1 MSIKGK
7 SQSKVNF
14 RAFSHRRHL
23 DGVYGNEIVRSAPFS
38 ANKKRAYTRKKHF
51 EFFVNFFRFRTPQYF
66 QQKIILLFYLF
77 CLFFALSKRL
87 RRPAARPRNGRF
99 FAPDPPVSGRR
110 FLPLF
115 LPLCRVFFHAF
126 FYGFRLDCFPI
137 FPTSY
142 CPRFQLFSDTAPPP
156 FPRLFPMVSRPPQ
169 GAYNRIYGRFS
180 WFFRHKRFSLKY
192 YF

>member
-38 ANKKRAYTRKKHF
+38 ANKKRAYTREKHF

-77 CLFFALSKRL
+77 LPLF
-87 RRPAARPRNGRF
+87 RPVETPTPPCGAPSERQVFPARSACFR
-99 FAPDPPVSGRR
+99 RR
-110 FLPLF
+110 FSPLF
-115 LPLCRVFFHAF
+115 LPLCRVFFTPFSTTFGWTVFRF
-126 FYGFRLDCFPI
+126 FRPLPDPFFTLFP
-137 FPTSY
+137 
-142 CPRFQLFSDTAPPP
+142 DTAPPP
-156 FPRLFPMVSRPPQ
+156 FPRLFPTVSRPPQ

-192 YF
+192 CF

>member
-38 ANKKRAYTRKKHF
+38 ANKRRAYTRKKHF
-51 EFFVNFFRFRTPQYF
+51 EIFVNFFRFRTPQYF

-99 FAPDPPVSGRR
+99 FAPDPPVSGDDFRLFFCLFAECFFTPFSTAFGWTVFR
-110 FLPLF
+110 FFRPLTAPVFNFFPIPLRPLF
-115 LPLCRVFFHAF
+115 LAFFRRFHAF
-126 FYGFRLDCFPI
+126 RKARTTEFPVDFLGFFAIKGLI
-137 FPTSY
+137 
-142 CPRFQLFSDTAPPP
+142 
-156 FPRLFPMVSRPPQ
+156 
-169 GAYNRIYGRFS
+169 
-180 WFFRHKRFSLKY
+180 
-192 YF
+192 

>member
-38 ANKKRAYTRKKHF
+38 ANKRRAYTRKKHF
-51 EFFVNFFRFRTPQYF
+51 EFFVNFFRFRTPQNF

-99 FAPDPPVSGRR
+99 FAPDPPV
-110 FLPLF
+110 
-115 LPLCRVFFHAF
+115 
-126 FYGFRLDCFPI
+126 YGDYFRLIFCLFAECFFTPFSTAFGWTVFRFFRPLTAPVFNFFPI
-137 FPTSY
+137 PL
-142 CPRFQLFSDTAPPP
+142 RPP
-156 FPRLFPMVSRPPQ
+156 FPRLFPTVSRPPQ

-180 WFFRHKRFSLKY
+180 WLFRHKRFNLKY
-192 YF
+192 CF

>member
-23 DGVYGNEIVRSAPFS
+23 DGVYGNEIVRPAPFS

-99 FAPDPPVSGRR
+99 FPPDPPVSGDDFSHFFASLQSAFSRL
-110 FLPLF
+110 FLRLSVGLFSDFSDLLLTHFSPLFSIPLRPLF
-115 LPLCRVFFHAF
+115 LAFFRRFHALRKARTTEFTVDFLGF
-126 FYGFRLDCFPI
+126 FAIKGLI
-137 FPTSY
+137 
-142 CPRFQLFSDTAPPP
+142 
-156 FPRLFPMVSRPPQ
+156 
-169 GAYNRIYGRFS
+169 
-180 WFFRHKRFSLKY
+180 
-192 YF
+192 

>member
-23 DGVYGNEIVRSAPFS
+23 DGVYGNEIMRSAPFS

-99 FAPDPPVSGRR
+99 FAPDPPVSGDDFCLFFASLQSAFSR
-110 FLPLF
+110 LF
-115 LPLCRVFFHAF
+115 LRLSVGLFSDFSDLLLPPFF
-126 FYGFRLDCFPI
+126 
-137 FPTSY
+137 T
-142 CPRFQLFSDTAPPP
+142 LFSDTAPPP
-156 FPRLFPMVSRPPQ
+156 FPRLFPTVSRPPQ
-169 GAYNRIYGRFS
+169 GAYNRTYRLFS
-180 WFFRHKRFSLKY
+180 CFFRHKRFNLKY
-192 YF
+192 CF

>member
-38 ANKKRAYTRKKHF
+38 AIKKRAYTRKKHF

-77 CLFFALSKRL
+77 CLFFALSKRP
-87 RRPAARPRNGRF
+87 RRPAARPRNGRL
-99 FAPDPPVSGRR
+99 FAPDPPVSGDDFCLFFASLQSAFSRL
-110 FLPLF
+110 FLRLSVGLFSDFSDLFPTPFSPFFPIPPRPLF
-115 LPLCRVFFHAF
+115 LAFFRRFHALRKARTTEFTVDFLGF
-126 FYGFRLDCFPI
+126 FAIKGLI
-137 FPTSY
+137 
-142 CPRFQLFSDTAPPP
+142 
-156 FPRLFPMVSRPPQ
+156 
-169 GAYNRIYGRFS
+169 
-180 WFFRHKRFSLKY
+180 
-192 YF
+192 

>member
-23 DGVYGNEIVRSAPFS
+23 DGVYGNEIVRSALFS

-77 CLFFALSKRL
+77 CLFSALSKRP

-99 FAPDPPVSGRR
+99 FPPDPPASGDDFSLFFASLQSVFSR
-110 FLPLF
+110 LF
-115 LPLCRVFFHAF
+115 L
-126 FYGFRLDCFPI
+126 RL
-137 FPTSY
+137 SVG
-142 CPRFQLFSDTAPPP
+142 LFSD
-156 FPRLFPMVSRPPQ
+156 
-169 GAYNRIYGRFS
+169 FS
-180 WFFRHKRFSLKY
+180 DLLLSHFLPFFRYRSAPFSSPFSDGFTPSARRVQPNLRSI
-192 YF
+192 FLVFSP